1 MPLTNTQKAAIVLQ
15 SLDPLVLV
23 DVLQHLGDP
32 YVERI
37 NAEMATIDQ
46 IPEQEKLAALME
58 FEQAAVPVGDTPS
71 MSTAASAPVA
81 GQPPSKPSK
90 TTQVNTDAIRK
101 SSPSDVAALL
111 VREHP
116 MVCAVI
122 LSSLDTETASAVLS
136 RLPEDLQGEVVY
148 RLAIGQQPLPG
159 VADEVKRI
167 VASKLTIADQK
178 PAGTF
183 GSADSLAD
191 MLSFWK
197 KEDAD
202 KVLTRIR
209 DKNEQ
214 VTRNI
219 ESRILTFD
227 NLFQKISDDKSIQ
240 KILRNVDRKDLA
252 LALRKAAPEN
262 AERVYKNMSQSAAQ
276 MLKEDMEAMGP
287 QKLSIV
293 EESQRKILDK
303 VKRMLKDGEIVMST
317 GQEQEVSDLV

>member
-1 MPLTNTQKAAIVLQ
+1 
-15 SLDPLVLV
+15 
-23 DVLQHLGDP
+23 
-32 YVERI
+32 
-37 NAEMATIDQ
+37 
-46 IPEQEKLAALME
+46 
-58 FEQAAVPVGDTPS
+58 
-71 MSTAASAPVA
+71 
-81 GQPPSKPSK
+81 
-90 TTQVNTDAIRK
+90 
-101 SSPSDVAALL
+101 VAALL
-111 VREHP
+111 AREHP

-202 KVLTRIR
+202 KVLARIR
-209 DKNEQ
+209 DKNEH

-252 LALRKAAPEN
+252 LALRKASPEN

-317 GQEQEVSDLV
+317 SQEQEVSDLV